1 MLNKLTTL
9 SLLLGSTQAAYTKT
23 VTITSAAG
31 VTPFVASNYPA
42 YDPGTTLADAN
53 SSLNNNGYACIR
65 KGYNYIFP
73 ATSSTNA
80 IGTGLTQTFYPTTLA
95 KLGTVG
101 IAADNSSGCCP
112 SGAALA
118 NGNCAIAITAGG
130 TKIALRVGYGPNADA
145 TSVDGFNFNTDFLLA
160 STYQDSWDGTPG
172 TRAAAPANYCDVQV
186 STAINIYDRITRE
199 TT

>member
-9 SLLLGSTQAAYTKT
+9 SLLLGSTQAANTKT

-80 IGTGLTQTFYPTTLA
+80 IGTGLT
-95 KLGTVG
+95 
-101 IAADNSSGCCP
+101 
-112 SGAALA
+112 
-118 NGNCAIAITAGG
+118 
-130 TKIALRVGYGPNADA
+130 
-145 TSVDGFNFNTDFLLA
+145 
-160 STYQDSWDGTPG
+160 
-172 TRAAAPANYCDVQV
+172 
-186 STAINIYDRITRE
+186 
-199 TT
+199 